1 MNENLKALAEKVMAD
16 DALQAKFAAVKNADE
31 AYELASSVVHGFSK
45 DEFVSFV
52 KDMQS
57 AAKAGGKLTDEE
69 LGQAAGGFANPFDL
83 SANILAN
90 AVNAKNLA
98 SERAFGSCG
107 RRKRNG
113 RRK

>member
-69 LGQAAGGFANPFDL
+69 LEQAAGGFANPFDL

-90 AVNAKNLA
+90 AVNAKNW
-98 SERAFGSCG
+98 
-107 RRKRNG
+107 
-113 RRK
+113 